1 MKIQRI
7 EQGSEDSV
15 VLVLEGSQEWCKR
28 LEDLFTEGKLTE
40 ILGIPVEDVRLE
52 SASASPQPSD
62 EPEIA
67 PSKTLV
73 NLSQWLQDV
82 IEAGWQTVEEILGTE
97 RANLV
102 FASRSAAFQQGVVRA
117 KQIDL
122 GMQPTGQSLS
132 LVVAVMSKAAQ
143 ERVIR
148 LQVHPTGSK
157 TLPPGLK
164 CVAFDK
170 FGKIL
175 LKVQAKNADNWIQLD
190 ISGKPGEQFSVEVAL
205 GDPSATQNFV
215 I

>member
-1 MKIQRI
+1 M
-7 EQGSEDSV
+7 
-15 VLVLEGSQEWCKR
+15 
-28 LEDLFTEGKLTE
+28 
-40 ILGIPVEDVRLE
+40 
-52 SASASPQPSD
+52 
-62 EPEIA
+62 
-67 PSKTLV
+67 

-102 FASRSAAFQQGVVRA
+102 FASRSRSAAFQQGVVRA

-190 ISGKPGEQFSVEVAL
+190 ISGTPGEQFSVEVAL
-205 GDPSATQNFV
+205 SDASATQNFV